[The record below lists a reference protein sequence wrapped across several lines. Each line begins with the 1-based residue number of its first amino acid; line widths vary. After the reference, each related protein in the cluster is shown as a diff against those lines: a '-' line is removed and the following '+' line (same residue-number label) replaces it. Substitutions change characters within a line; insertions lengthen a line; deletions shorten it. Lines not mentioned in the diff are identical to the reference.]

1 MTTKIASK
9 PAAKRASRS
18 STKAAKAAKTAPAMV
33 LNHTESI
40 DAGDLALDE
49 LIASLSAP
57 DEILETPVTT
67 AAVEVTAPLVDAAM
81 LSAAV
86 SGAEATEIMVAEATP
101 GGVAEGAA
109 PTGDTTDVVDAAPVK
124 KEKAAKEP
132 KAPATPRKHYTDKTE
147 RLKDKLGAGLSE
159 YSVLTLA
166 DAGVNEEELQK
177 VMAAT
182 MEIIRTMNRKEQ
194 NWSVK
199 FIEFLAGK
207 KSSISEVTGTI
218 LKLLHTD
225 GHITTGNDGNVFKT
239 LVARP
244 YSPGSARAM
253 GGNNVGFMKDLKM
266 VIADGKGKFVANPDS
281 LLLMKANSMLFAPAA
296 TAA

>member
-1 MTTKIASK
+1 MTKTIATK
-9 PAAKRASRS
+9 PAAKRAPRS
-18 STKAAKAAKTAPAMV
+18 STKAAKVAKTAPALV

-57 DEILETPVTT
+57 DEILETPITT
-67 AAVEVTAPLVDAAM
+67 AAAAEAAPAIDDAM
-81 LSAAV
+81 LNAAV

-101 GGVAEGAA
+101 MGVTEGAA
-109 PTGDTTDVVDAAPVK
+109 PSGDATDVVAAAPTK
-124 KEKAAKEP
+124 KEKVAKEP

-166 DAGVNEEELQK
+166 DAGVNEEELK
-177 VMAAT
+177 VVMEKT
-182 MEIIRTMNRKEQ
+182 MEIIRTMNKKES
-194 NWSVK
+194 NWAVK
-199 FIEFLAGK
+199 LIEFLAGK

-266 VIADGKGKFVANPDS
+266 IIADGKGKFIANPDS
-281 LLLMKANSMLFAPAA
+281 LLLMKANSMLFAPTA

>member
-1 MTTKIASK
+1 MTKTIATKS
-9 PAAKRASRS
+9 AAKRAPRS
-18 STKAAKAAKTAPAMV
+18 STKAATTAKTAPALV

-57 DEILETPVTT
+57 DEILETPVTSA
-67 AAVEVTAPLVDAAM
+67 AAVETAPVIDDAM

-101 GGVAEGAA
+101 MGVTEGAA
-109 PTGDTTDVVDAAPVK
+109 PTGDATDVVVAPVK

-132 KAPATPRKHYTDKTE
+132 KAPAVPRKHYTDKTE

-166 DAGVNEEELQK
+166 DAGVNEDELK
-177 VMAAT
+177 VVMEKT
-182 MEIIRTMNRKEQ
+182 MEIIRTMNKKES
-194 NWSVK
+194 NWAVK
-199 FIEFLAGK
+199 CIEFLAGK

-225 GHITTGNDGNVFKT
+225 GYITTGNDGNVFKT

-266 VIADGKGKFVANPDS
+266 IIADGKGKFVANPDS

-296 TAA
+296 

>member
-1 MTTKIASK
+1 MTKTIATKST
-9 PAAKRASRS
+9 AKRAPRS
-18 STKAAKAAKTAPAMV
+18 STKATAAKAAPALV

-49 LIASLSAP
+49 LIASLNAP
-57 DEILETPVTT
+57 DEILETPVTMAVAE
-67 AAVEVTAPLVDAAM
+67 AAAPIDDAM

-101 GGVAEGAA
+101 EGVTEGAA
-109 PTGDTTDVVDAAPVK
+109 PSGDGTDVVALPVI

-166 DAGVNEEELQK
+166 DAGVDEEELK
-177 VMAAT
+177 VVMEKT
-182 MEIIRTMNRKEQ
+182 MDIIRGLNKKES
-194 NWSVK
+194 NWAVK
-199 FIEFLAGK
+199 MIEFLAGK

-225 GHITTGNDGNVFKT
+225 GYISTGNDGNVFKT

-266 VIADGKGKFVANPDS
+266 IIADGKGKFIANPDS

-296 TAA
+296 TTA